1 MLNYIRRTPITKVA
15 VTGSSGRV
23 GRTVKEGLEGAGYDV
38 IPLDLPE
45 TDVSILPALI
55 EATEGTD
62 AIIHCAWKDLI
73 ENVQN
78 NTIDPVNNLMTANVY
93 GAAVANGIRRV
104 IMTSSNHAHAHDIR
118 DGDGKIRITTRP
130 EGVPNNPYGAE
141 KLFMENLGRHFA
153 KEYGLEV
160 ICWRIGNLNDEDRPK
175 PSSPENP
182 QRWLSKR
189 DLGRLA
195 VACLSAEEVPDN
207 FQNLYAVSRQEVF
220 DWANVFGYE
229 PLDGAD

>member
-1 MLNYIRRTPITKVA
+1 MRRTPITKVA
-15 VTGSSGRV
+15 VTGSKGRV
-23 GRTVKEGLEGAGYDV
+23 GRSVKENLEGAGYDV

-45 TDVSILPALI
+45 ADCSDLSVLV
-55 EATEGTD
+55 EATKGTD

-78 NTIDPVNNLMTANVY
+78 NAIDPLNNLMTVNAY
-93 GAAVANGIRRV
+93 EAAVANGIRRV

-118 DGDGKIRITTRP
+118 DDDGKIRITTQP

-141 KLFMENLGRHFA
+141 KLFMEALGKYFA
-153 KEYGLEV
+153 RERGLEV

-195 VACLSAEEVPDN
+195 TACLSAEEVPDN
-207 FQNLYAVSRQEVF
+207 FQTLYAVSRQEVF
-220 DWANVFGYE
+220 DWTNVFGYE
-229 PLDGAD
+229 PLDSAD